1 MILDNDVLN
10 TDCTCITL
18 DRSALSNALESEI
31 GDPAFCEQL
40 AKTHPT
46 LMSNVPVFLRDEHA
60 ARMAEIIGA
69 IETIANLE
77 SYREAALQSAPAISQ
92 FNPGPI
98 GVFMGYDFHLGADGP
113 KLIEINT
120 NAGGALIN
128 AFVARAQKACCAAVE
143 NVFPGQ
149 VRGDQNAE
157 ALFIQ
162 DFQSEWLRQRGDQP
176 LATIAIV
183 DREPEAQYLYPEFLL
198 FQRLFQRHGLR
209 CVITSPAALE
219 HRGGRLWLGAQTI
232 DLVYNRSTDFSF
244 KDEDHASLRSAYLA
258 GDAVVTPSPWTHALF
273 ADKRNLVRLTEVNRL
288 EIWGVS
294 RQLIEIVEKGIP
306 KTVLVTRERS
316 DELWASRNHLFFKP
330 ASGFASKAAYRGDK
344 VTRQVWQNILNGAY
358 VAQEIVKPSARTVVV
373 DGQREVMKID
383 VRNYTY
389 DGNVRLVAAR
399 LYQGQTT
406 NFRTPG
412 GGFAPVLWQP
422 TASAEEPAC
431 SSSADERMALN
442 LPISPPDL

>member
-1 MILDNDVLN
+1 MILDNDVFN
-10 TDCTCITL
+10 ADCTCITL

-46 LMSNVPVFLRDEHA
+46 LMSNVPVFLRHEHA

-77 SYREAALQSAPAISQ
+77 PYREAALQSAPAISR
-92 FNPGPI
+92 FNPGPL

-149 VRGDQNAE
+149 FRGDHNAD

-162 DFQSEWLRQRGDQP
+162 DFQSEWLRQRRDQP
-176 LATIAIV
+176 LGTIAIV

-198 FQRLFQRHGLR
+198 FQRLFQRHGLG
-209 CVITSPAALE
+209 CVIASPAALD

-244 KDEDHASLRSAYLA
+244 KDEDHATLRSAYVA
-258 GDAVVTPSPWTHALF
+258 GDAVVTPNPWTHALF
-273 ADKRNLVRLTEVNRL
+273 ADKRNLVRLTDVNML
-288 EIWGVS
+288 ESWGVS
-294 RQLIEIVEKGIP
+294 RQLIEIVDKGIP
-306 KTVLVTRERS
+306 KTVLVTRDRS

-330 ASGFASKAAYRGDK
+330 ASGFGSKAAYRGDK
-344 VTRQVWQNILNGAY
+344 VTRQIWQNILDRTY
-358 VAQEIVKPSARTVVV
+358 VAQELVKPSARTVVF
-373 DGQREVMKID
+373 DGRRQAMKVD

-389 DGNVRLVAAR
+389 DGNVRIVAAR

-412 GGFAPVLWQP
+412 GGFAPVLWQLTDIP
-422 TASAEEPAC
+422 HPLGCT
-431 SSSADERMALN
+431 SSADPRHCG
-442 LPISPPDL
+442 

>member
-10 TDCTCITL
+10 ADCTCITL

-46 LMSNVPVFLRDEHA
+46 LMSNVPVFLRHEHA

-77 SYREAALQSAPAISQ
+77 PYRKAALQSAPAISR

-128 AFVARAQKACCAAVE
+128 AFVARAQKACCVAVE
-143 NVFPGQ
+143 NVIPAQF
-149 VRGDQNAE
+149 GDHNADAHFME
-157 ALFIQ
+157 
-162 DFQSEWLRQRGDQP
+162 DFHSEWRRQRGDLP
-176 LATIAIV
+176 LVTIAIV

-198 FQRLFQRHGLR
+198 FQRLFQRHGIGS
-209 CVITSPAALE
+209 VITSPSSLE
-219 HRGGRLWLGAQTI
+219 HRSGRLWFGTQTI
-232 DLVYNRSTDFSF
+232 DLVYNRSTDFSLG
-244 KDEDHASLRSAYLA
+244 EADHAALHSAYVA
-258 GDAVVTPSPWTHALF
+258 GDVALTPNPRSHALF
-273 ADKRNLVRLTEVNRL
+273 ADKRNMVRLADAEML
-288 EIWGVS
+288 KGWGVP
-294 RQLIEIVEKGIP
+294 QHLIEIVQDGIP
-306 KTVLVTRERS
+306 NTILVTRDRD
-316 DELWASRNHLFFKP
+316 DELWAQRNHLFFKP
-330 ASGFASKAAYRGDK
+330 ASGFGSKAAYRGDK
-344 VTRQVWQNILNGAY
+344 VTRQVWQSILNGTY
-358 VAQEIVKPSARTVVV
+358 VAQELVKPSARTVVV
-373 DGQREVMKID
+373 DGQREAMKVD

-389 DGNVRLVAAR
+389 DGKVRLVAAR

-412 GGFAPVLWQP
+412 GGFAPVLWQQTGSSHP
-422 TASAEEPAC
+422 LGCT
-431 SSSADERMALN
+431 SSADPRHCG
-442 LPISPPDL
+442 